1 MRTLLVAIA
10 LALANF
16 SSFANDSERIS
27 QLENAVNELRM
38 RVKQLE
44 NSQSNSSNQ
53 HKQVVVNEGAKSL
66 ANWRRLN
73 KGMSY
78 NDVRGILGEPSR
90 IDTGGFTYWH
100 YANNGR
106 VVFYNDKL
114 DGWKE
119 PQ

>member
-1 MRTLLVAIA
+1 MRTLFFAIA
-10 LALANF
+10 LTLANF

-27 QLENAVNELRM
+27 HLENAVNELRM

-53 HKQVVVNEGAKSL
+53 QKQVVVNEGAKSL

-78 NDVRGILGEPSR
+78 NDVRGVLGEPSR
-90 IDTGGFTYWH
+90 IDTGGFTYWY

-106 VVFYNDKL
+106 VYFYNDKL

>member
-1 MRTLLVAIA
+1 MRTLLLAIA
-10 LALANF
+10 LAFANF

-27 QLENAVNELRM
+27 QLENAINDLRI

-44 NSQSNSSNQ
+44 NSQSNASNQ
-53 HKQVVVNEGAKSL
+53 QKQVVVNEGAKSL

-78 NDVRGILGEPSR
+78 NEVREMLGEPLR
-90 IDTGGFTYWH
+90 IEGGSFTYWY
-100 YANNGR
+100 YAKKGR
-106 VVFYNDKL
+106 IVFYGDKL
-114 DGWKE
+114 DGWNE